1 MNIHEQIKEIKGQ
14 LRLFMNGV
22 VSASMRKKGLDYK
35 LNFGVELPRI
45 KEIAKGIGNPSVAL
59 AEALWMEN
67 IRECK
72 ILATL
77 IYPKEDFSS
86 DTAELWVSQVEN
98 IEIARLLSMH
108 ILQHLDYIRPLC
120 LKWIA
125 SGKEMNEVIGYI
137 TISRLLLRE
146 DSMDER
152 AADEFTNQ
160 AITAAVSGDFIL
172 RDSSILALKNF
183 MQQNE
188 NHKNK
193 ILALVEP
200 LAQSENECAKVLYNL
215 IQEEA
220 MYL

>member
-200 LAQSENECAKVLYNL
+200 LTQSENEFAKVLYNL

>member
-1 MNIHEQIKEIKGQ
+1 
-14 LRLFMNGV
+14 
-22 VSASMRKKGLDYK
+22 MRKKGLDYK

-200 LAQSENECAKVLYNL
+200 LAQSENEFAKVLYNL

>member
-45 KEIAKGIGNPSVAL
+45 KEIAKGIKNPSVAL

-200 LAQSENECAKVLYNL
+200 LAQSENEFAKVLYNL

>member
-200 LAQSENECAKVLYNL
+200 LAQSENEFAKVLYNL

>member
-160 AITAAVSGDFIL
+160 AIIADRKSV
-172 RDSSILALKNF
+172 
-183 MQQNE
+183 
-188 NHKNK
+188 
-193 ILALVEP
+193 V
-200 LAQSENECAKVLYNL
+200 
-215 IQEEA
+215 
-220 MYL
+220 

>member
-45 KEIAKGIGNPSVAL
+45 KEIAKGIKNPSVAL

-160 AITAAVSGDFIL
+160 AIIAAVSGDFIL

-200 LAQSENECAKVLYNL
+200 LTQSENEFAKVLYNL

>member
-45 KEIAKGIGNPSVAL
+45 KEIAKGIKNPSVAL

-152 AADEFTNQ
+152 ASDEFTNQ

-200 LAQSENECAKVLYNL
+200 LAQSENEFAKVLYNL

>member
-45 KEIAKGIGNPSVAL
+45 KEIAKGIKNPSVAL

-160 AITAAVSGDFIL
+160 AIIAAVSGDFIL

-200 LAQSENECAKVLYNL
+200 LAQSENEFAKVLYNL

>member
-45 KEIAKGIGNPSVAL
+45 KEIAKGIKNPSVAL

-200 LAQSENECAKVLYNL
+200 LTQSENEFAKVLYNL